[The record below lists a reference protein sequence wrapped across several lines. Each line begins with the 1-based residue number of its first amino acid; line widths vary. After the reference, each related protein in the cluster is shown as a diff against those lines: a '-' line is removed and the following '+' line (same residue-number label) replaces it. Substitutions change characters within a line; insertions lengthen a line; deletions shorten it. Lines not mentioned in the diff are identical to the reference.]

1 MTRTD
6 FAEIALDEMRAAGCP
21 KSVEQAAEMSI
32 ACVRAGVSPPQ
43 WARDVIFKYARLR
56 AEQDRYGKALQ

>member
-6 FAEIALDEMRAAGCP
+6 FAEIALDEMKAEGCP

-32 ACVRAGVSPPQ
+32 DCVKAGVPPPQ

-56 AEQDRYGKALQ
+56 AEQNRFGKALQ